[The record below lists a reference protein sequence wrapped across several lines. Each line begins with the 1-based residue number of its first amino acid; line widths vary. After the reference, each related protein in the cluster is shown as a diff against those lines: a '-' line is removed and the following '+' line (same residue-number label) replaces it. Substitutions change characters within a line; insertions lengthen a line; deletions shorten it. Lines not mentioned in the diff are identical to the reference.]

1 MRAGRAGLKE
11 LAPPPDLFEDF
22 RREKAALRGRRD
34 AAEVHAE
41 TFHRVHYRERY
52 LRYIRASATSMA
64 ALRRIVHEASA
75 GDIYLMC
82 MCPYQ
87 TAGEACHTYLLL
99 ELARELA
106 PELEILPE
114 PPPRGR

>member
-1 MRAGRAGLKE
+1 MGS
-11 LAPPPDLFEDF
+11 
-22 RREKAALRGRRD
+22 RRD
-34 AAEVHAE
+34 AAQRHAE
-41 TFHRVHYRERY
+41 TFQRVRYRERY
-52 LRYIRASATSMA
+52 LRHIRASATSMA
-64 ALRRIVHEASA
+64 TLRTVVHEASA
-75 GDIYLMC
+75 GNVYLMC

-106 PELEILPE
+106 PDLEILPE